1 MEKGHTPAKF
11 GVRDI
16 VEISMGQKK
25 FKKPKP
31 LPSKKPP
38 SLPIPPGGIIPGFP
52 EFWQRSHNAFPRFF
66 EATEHLIPL
75 VNDILQKPV
84 SDQLPRLLHYMTAI
98 ISNSLGSL
106 IILSLN
112 GYGHDAIRVSR
123 GMFET
128 SVNGAY
134 LAKNPTEVEDFVDYH
149 WINQRKLLDYLR
161 EDDPALF
168 QQLNQTDIDDID
180 REYAKV
186 VPRFSNKKG
195 DVRRNWCAKNLRQR
209 AESVGM
215 GKLYPTFYGFASS
228 IHHGDFSGLAS
239 QISAGKFVAHVAPSL
254 FGVKDALLMGHQSVL
269 VIISN
274 FNGVGKFGFDTEIQ
288 KACDFFQN
296 AWDR

>member
-1 MEKGHTPAKF
+1 MSK
-11 GVRDI
+11 R
-16 VEISMGQKK
+16 

-31 LPSKKPP
+31 LPSKKKPP
-38 SLPIPPGGIIPGFP
+38 SLSVPPGGIVPGFP
-52 EFWQRSHNAFPRFF
+52 KFWQKAHDAHPRFY

-75 VNDILQKPV
+75 VNDILKKPV
-84 SDQLPRLLHYMTAI
+84 SDQLPRILHYMTAI

-106 IILSLN
+106 ITLSLN
-112 GYGHDAIRVSR
+112 GYGHDAICISR

-134 LAKNPTEVEDFVDYH
+134 LAKYPTEVQDYVDYH

-168 QQLNQTDIDDID
+168 QQLNQPDIDDID

-186 VPRFSNKKG
+186 APRFTNKKG
-195 DVRRNWCAKNLRQR
+195 DVRGNWCARNLRQR
-209 AESVGM
+209 AEAVGM
-215 GKLYPTFYGFASS
+215 GRFYPTFYGFASS
-228 IHHGDFSGLAS
+228 IHHGDFTGLAS

-254 FGVKDALLMGHQSVL
+254 FAVKDALLMSHQSVL

-274 FNGVGKFGFDTEIQ
+274 FNEVAKFGLDAEIQ
-288 KACDFFQN
+288 TAVEAFTK

>member
-1 MEKGHTPAKF
+1 MEKGQTPPKF
-11 GVRDI
+11 GVRGI

-25 FKKPKP
+25 FR
-31 LPSKKPP
+31 
-38 SLPIPPGGIIPGFP
+38 IPPGGIIPGFP
-52 EFWQRSHNAFPRFF
+52 EFWQKSYNAFPRFF

-75 VNDILQKPV
+75 VNDILKEPV

-106 IILSLN
+106 ITLSLN
-112 GYGHDAIRVSR
+112 GYGHDAIRISR
-123 GMFET
+123 GMFEI

-149 WINQRKLLDYLR
+149 WINQRKLLDYMR

-168 QQLNQTDIDDID
+168 RQLKQSDIDDID
-180 REYAKV
+180 QEYAKV
-186 VPRFSNKKG
+186 APRFFNKKG
-195 DVRRNWCAKNLRQR
+195 DVRSGWCARNLRQR
-209 AESVGM
+209 AEAVGM
-215 GKLYPTFYGFASS
+215 GRFYPTFYAFASS
-228 IHHGDFSGLAS
+228 IHHGDFTGLAS

-254 FGVKDALLMGHQSVL
+254 FAVKDALIMGHQSIL

-274 FNGVGKFGFDTEIQ
+274 FNEIAKFGLDAEIQ
-288 KACDFFQN
+288 AAAEAFTK